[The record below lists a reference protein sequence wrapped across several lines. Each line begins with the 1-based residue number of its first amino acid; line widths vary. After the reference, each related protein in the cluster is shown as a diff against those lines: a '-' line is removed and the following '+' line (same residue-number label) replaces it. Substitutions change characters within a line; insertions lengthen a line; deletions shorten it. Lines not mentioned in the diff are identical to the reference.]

1 MSVMSKQPKS
11 SKKLSGEMDKEIL
24 KHKENKK
31 NIKEKIFEN
40 QNEKK
45 KKKKKY

>member
-1 MSVMSKQPKS
+1 MPKKMSVSKS

-24 KHKENKK
+24 KYKENKK

-45 KKKKKY
+45 KKK

>member
-1 MSVMSKQPKS
+1 MPKKMSVSKS